1 MVTLKLKGTAKAVFD
16 YLAILTTTS
25 KKDFEN
31 SPEWW
36 GVRAHILAHDLA
48 REEPLPL
55 SFKLMRRM
63 N

>member
-1 MVTLKLKGTAKAVFD
+1 MNLKLQGTAKAVFN
-16 YLAILTTTS
+16 YMSILASTS

-36 GVRAHILAHDLA
+36 GVRAHILATDKA
-48 REEPLPL
+48 REENLPL
-55 SFKLMRRM
+55 RYKLMRRM

>member
-1 MVTLKLKGTAKAVFD
+1 MNLKLRGTAKAVFN
-16 YLAILTTTS
+16 YMSILATTS

-36 GVRAHILAHDLA
+36 GVRAHIIAHDFA